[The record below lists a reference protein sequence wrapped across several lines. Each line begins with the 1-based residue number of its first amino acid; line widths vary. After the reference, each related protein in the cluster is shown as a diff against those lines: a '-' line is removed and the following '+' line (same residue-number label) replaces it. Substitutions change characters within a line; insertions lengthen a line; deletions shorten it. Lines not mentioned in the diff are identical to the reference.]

1 MWKIFEIIGDFTSFI
16 KRTLAEVALNGKAIV
31 VYILN
36 EVPGI
41 TEYPGLSDAMQE
53 YVSNPN
59 STNLIHLLFQAL
71 WAGATGH
78 RALKILAKVLKK

>member
-1 MWKIFEIIGDFTSFI
+1 MWKIFEIVGNFTSFI

-31 VYILN
+31 VYVLN

-41 TEYPGLSDAMQE
+41 TDYPGLSEAMQA
-53 YVSNPN
+53 YVTNPN
-59 STNLIHLLFQAL
+59 RTNLIHLLFQAL

-78 RALKILAKVLKK
+78 RALKILAKVLRK